1 MFAVRFYTFGK
12 RENSTA
18 RPSTVALDANCIIK
32 TGSGIIEPTIELD
45 IGLSEAP
52 PYNYCYIPAFGRYYW
67 IREWYFESALWT
79 ANLAID
85 VLATARSYIGSSS
98 LYVLRAASAYDGSII
113 DALYPADTNYSFA
126 MSQTNIGW
134 TYNGGI
140 YVMAIVSKNA
150 NFGSVRH
157 FVLTPAQ
164 MSQLCTK
171 LLSSSWLTGLGI
183 SSAEGSIEML
193 KCLIDPIQFIKSCI
207 YIPVSASAVG
217 AHISTSPLVV
227 YDWDTEIS
235 GAASV
240 NNANPVYSFINSNIQ
255 VADHPQASTRGKY
268 LNSSPYT
275 QRTLYVPP
283 FGAFELDTGFL
294 IDSDTISLEV
304 NIDLTSGQG
313 NLHVLNDVGRE
324 MNYIEGMVGV
334 PINLSQ
340 VMRDWIGYTAA
351 QGEVAA
357 QAVRDPIGGII
368 RAATSGDAIR
378 ATIPKCQSVS
388 GGGSFA
394 GLRNGN
400 TYLTS
405 KFAHMVDDDLAEEGR
420 PLCKTRTISS
430 LSGYIKVKNG
440 DIAAP
445 YTGEELEKIR
455 TYLEGGFYYE

>member
-1 MFAVRFYTFGK
+1 MFAIKFYTYSK
-12 RENSTA
+12 KENSTA

-98 LYVLRAASAYDGSII
+98 LYVLRAASAYDGSVI
-113 DALYPADTNYSFA
+113 DTLYPADTNFTFA

-134 TYNGGI
+134 SYDSGI
-140 YVMAIVSKNA
+140 YVMAIVTKTA

-157 FVLTPAQ
+157 YVLTPAQ
-164 MSQLCTK
+164 MAQMCGK
-171 LLSSSWLTGLGI
+171 LLNSNFIEGLGI
-183 SSAEGSIEML
+183 TSAEGSTEFI
-193 KCLIDPIQFIKSCI
+193 KCLIDPIQYIKSCI
-207 YIPVSASAVG
+207 YIPVPLNSLG
-217 AHISTSPLVV
+217 TNISTSQLIVF
-227 YDWDTEIS
+227 DWDTEIV
-235 GAASV
+235 AASV
-240 NNANPVYSFINSNIQ
+240 NHANPVYGFVNSNIQ
-255 VADHPQASTRGKY
+255 VADHPQAATRGKY
-268 LNSSPYT
+268 LNGSPYT
-275 QRTLYVPP
+275 SRYLFVPP
-283 FGAFELDTGFL
+283 FGSFELDPDFL
-294 IDSDTISLEV
+294 IDSDALSLEV

-313 NLHVLNDVGRE
+313 NLHVLNDSGRE
-324 MNYIEGMVGV
+324 MNYIEAMIGV

-340 VMRDWIGYTAA
+340 VMRDWVGATQAIVGTAVKSFLNPAGAPSYIADGIG
-351 QGEVAA
+351 
-357 QAVRDPIGGII
+357 
-368 RAATSGDAIR
+368 SAIES
-378 ATIPKCQSVS
+378 TKPKCQSVS

-400 TYLTS
+400 SYLTS
-405 KFAHMVDDDLAEEGR
+405 KFAHMVDDDLTEEGR

-430 LSGYIKVKNG
+430 LSGFVKVKNG